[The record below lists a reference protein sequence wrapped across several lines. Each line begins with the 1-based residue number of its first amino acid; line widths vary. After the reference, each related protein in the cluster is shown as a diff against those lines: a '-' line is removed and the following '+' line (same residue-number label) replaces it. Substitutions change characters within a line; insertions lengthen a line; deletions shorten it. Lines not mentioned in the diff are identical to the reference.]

1 MPQLLGDLMLDAM
14 FIALTALFFVG
25 VAWLARTL
33 GRLQAGDQESQPTH
47 VVRQSVLRRGRR

>member
-1 MPQLLGDLMLDAM
+1 MLDAM